1 MSAGIQINKA
11 EIDNQAGSIA
21 RNLFAGL
28 ANVAKF
34 KAWLDGLTSA
44 DLVNTYG
51 YVQAD
56 ADNLKS
62 AFTEMGD
69 LNAVWNGT
77 GSAYL
82 TGAHTYQTFPRRLLG
97 TGLF

>member
-1 MSAGIQINKA
+1 MSAGVQIDKG
-11 EIDNQAGSIA
+11 EINNQAGSIA
-21 RNLFAGL
+21 RNLFSTL
-28 ANVAKF
+28 ANVAQF
-34 KAWLDGLTSA
+34 KAWLDGLSSA
-44 DLVNTYG
+44 DLVNIYG
-51 YVQAD
+51 FAQAD

-77 GSAYL
+77 ASAYL